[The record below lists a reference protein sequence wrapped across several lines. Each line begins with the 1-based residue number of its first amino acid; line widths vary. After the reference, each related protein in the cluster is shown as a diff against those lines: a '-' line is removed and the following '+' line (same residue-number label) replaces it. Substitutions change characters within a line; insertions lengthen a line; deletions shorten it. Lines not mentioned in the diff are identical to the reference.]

1 MMAPKLPAIQNR
13 KPKVK
18 KAPKKPASGMVITI
32 GKPMGGMSGGK
43 GGHSGHSM

>member
-18 KAPKKPASGMVITI
+18 KAPKKPTMVITI
-32 GKPMGGMSGGK
+32 GKPMGGMNK
-43 GGHSGHSM
+43 